1 VNILRLPADRGF
13 RSLWTAVTI
22 SVFGDQITA
31 VAIPTLAIVVLGVG
45 PLETGL
51 LAAAGWLAWP
61 ILGPIVGVWVDRLV
75 RRRILIAADLVR
87 MAVLLSIPVAAVAGV
102 LGFPQLLVVAAIVGL
117 GNVFFELAFSA
128 HTPEVVAGERI
139 PVANARLEASRAT
152 SYMAGPALAGLLISL
167 VTAAGAVVVD
177 AATFLASA
185 ILIRRAPPAV
195 RPTPARAGDVADA
208 GPRRSLRTELV
219 DGFRV
224 MRNEPVLL
232 RMTLAAAMS
241 NFGLVAA
248 RAVLLLHLYRDL
260 GLSPAVVGLVLGAP
274 GIASIAG
281 VTAAGAVTRRLGVGQ
296 ALLAA
301 TVLES
306 AMFLFIPFAG
316 GPAAP
321 FIVAA
326 ALGASSF
333 WGLVWN
339 VVAVSVRQVAVAP
352 EVQGRVAAIRGAI
365 GYGVIP
371 IGSLAGGV
379 LGAWLTSA
387 GVPAALPLTIGVGAV
402 AGVASGLP
410 MLGRSMAPVRRWQ
423 FGQPWPASGSAEGQA
438 AAEAR

>member
-1 VNILRLPADRGF
+1 MNLLRLPTDRGF
-13 RSLWTAVTI
+13 RNLWTAVTI
-22 SVFGDQITA
+22 SVFGDQVTA

-45 PLETGL
+45 PFETGL
-51 LAAAGWLAWP
+51 LAASGWLAWP
-61 ILGPIVGVWVDRLV
+61 LLGPVVGVWVDRLT
-75 RRRILIAADLVR
+75 RRRILVTADLVR
-87 MAVLLSIPVAAVAGV
+87 MAVLLSIPFAAFAGV
-102 LGFPQLLVVAAIVGL
+102 LGFPQLLVVEAIAGL
-117 GNVFFELAFSA
+117 ASVFFELAFSA

-152 SYMAGPALAGLLISL
+152 SYMAGPGLGGILVSL
-167 VTAAGAVVVD
+167 VGAAGAVVFD
-177 AATFLASA
+177 AATYLASA
-185 ILIRRAPPAV
+185 ILIRRAPAAS
-195 RPTPARAGDVADA
+195 TPSTRSQAGRSIRA
-208 GPRRSLRTELV
+208 ELV
-219 DGFRV
+219 DGLRV
-224 MRNEPVLL
+224 MLHEPVLL
-232 RMTLAAAMS
+232 RMTIAAAMS

-248 RAVLLLHLYRDL
+248 RAVLLLHLYRGL

-281 VTAAGAVTRRLGVGQ
+281 VTAAGAVTRRLGVGR

-306 AMFLFIPFAG
+306 GMFLLVSVAT

-321 FIVAA
+321 VVVAL

-371 IGSLAGGV
+371 VGSLAGGL
-379 LGAWLTSA
+379 LGAWLTDA
-387 GVPAALPLTIGVGAV
+387 GVAAALPLTIAVGALI
-402 AGVASGLP
+402 GVASGLP
-410 MLGRSMAPVRRWQ
+410 MLGRQMAPVRRWQ
-423 FGQPWPASGSAEGQA
+423 FGQPWPGATSAAGSAA
-438 AAEAR
+438 PSAEV